1 MRALKIHIRFSAI
14 IAGMGK
20 RGPVPIPPGLKILAG
35 RSPGRDSG
43 GRPIPKVPAFER
55 CAPEPPDWL
64 DLEALAEWE
73 RIVPALDAVGSIKP
87 EDRGIITARCVAW
100 SRAVHAEAIIAAEG
114 QTVVNPQSGRLATHP
129 AVYIAA
135 AAWRDVVKFGA
146 PLGLDPSSEVNLATT
161 ATDDDDENDPFGAY
175 GDPS

>member
-1 MRALKIHIRFSAI
+1 
-14 IAGMGK
+14 MGK
-20 RGPVPIPPGLKILAG
+20 RGPAPEPIPLRILKG
-35 RSPGRDSG
+35 RGNGKDVA

-55 CAPEPPDWL
+55 CAPEAPGWL
-64 DLEALAEWE
+64 DPEALAEWE
-73 RIVPALDAVGSIKP
+73 RVVPGLDAVGSIKP

-114 QTVVNPQSGRLATHP
+114 CTVVNPQSGRLATHP

-146 PLGLDPSSEVNLATT
+146 PLGLDPSSEVNLATP
-161 ATDDDDENDPFGAY
+161 AVDNNDDECNPFAPGGGY
-175 GDPS
+175 DE

>member
-1 MRALKIHIRFSAI
+1 
-14 IAGMGK
+14 MGK
-20 RGPVPIPPGLKILAG
+20 RGPVPIPPGLKILSG

-64 DLEALAEWE
+64 DAEALAEWQ

-100 SRAVHAEAIIAAEG
+100 SRAVAAEAIIAAEG
-114 QTVVNPQSGRLATHP
+114 PTVINPQSGRLATHP

-146 PLGLDPSSEVNLATT
+146 PLGLDPVSEVNLATT
-161 ATDDDDENDPFGAY
+161 ATDDDIGADDPFAAGGGY
-175 GDPS
+175 D

>member
-1 MRALKIHIRFSAI
+1 M
-14 IAGMGK
+14 
-20 RGPVPIPPGLKILAG
+20 
-35 RSPGRDSG
+35 
-43 GRPIPKVPAFER
+43 
-55 CAPEPPDWL
+55 
-64 DLEALAEWE
+64 AEWQ

-100 SRAVHAEAIIAAEG
+100 SRAVAAEAIIAAEG
-114 QTVVNPQSGRLATHP
+114 PTVINPQSGRLATHP

-161 ATDDDDENDPFGAY
+161 ATDDDEDDPFGAY